1 MFLRKTIEGNILV
14 FFFSQILYLHV
25 NYDLTLLN
33 LMAKY
38 SLTDVIRRGK
48 LYGGFKRKMQ
58 CIDRN
63 LFDKQIV
70 YEKKRLNKKK
80 INN

>member
-1 MFLRKTIEGNILV
+1 
-14 FFFSQILYLHV
+14 
-25 NYDLTLLN
+25 
-33 LMAKY
+33 MAKY
-38 SLTDVIRRGK
+38 SLIDVIRRGK
-48 LYGGFKRKMQ
+48 LDGGFKRKIQ

-70 YEKKRLNKKK
+70 YEKRRLNKKK